1 MNIQNSKLVI
11 LHDRTGKE
19 IQFNDRR
26 MIEYTIISMI
36 NSVVNRPLSV
46 IDAGKEYYG
55 LLNLAAGKP
64 LLEGVDIGST
74 LSRNPIKLVKM
85 LEGTDGTVIKEAEN
99 KASQI
104 ANIIMDKGDKD
115 TSLTSSFFS
124 YFLGELTP
132 YMLNNNILIPCY
144 DYRSPAVVIHNL
156 VGKEDSLDTS
166 SIDKII
172 NTFKKIEVYLACLHN
187 TNKIEEK
194 RTVGKVGEKYRSK
207 FKDILKN
214 IARDKVPKRADM
226 YDPKNIKH
234 ILDLYSLSEEFLREQ
249 CIEAN
254 KVNIEEIDKS
264 INKIDKQENI
274 SKVLLTSEEGSEDNK
289 DDYNLTINL
298 TDTFKE
304 DLRTIYESIED
315 KEQAF
320 DLSLFII
327 NYLRINS
334 LMGDYTDTTTLFSKL
349 DTGKSITTYS
359 DLYEMLTSVTRDYLD
374 TKSYLNEVSN
384 KIPKSILQ
392 FSKNLLKQNT

>member
-144 DYRSPAVVIHNL
+144 DHRSPAVVIHNL